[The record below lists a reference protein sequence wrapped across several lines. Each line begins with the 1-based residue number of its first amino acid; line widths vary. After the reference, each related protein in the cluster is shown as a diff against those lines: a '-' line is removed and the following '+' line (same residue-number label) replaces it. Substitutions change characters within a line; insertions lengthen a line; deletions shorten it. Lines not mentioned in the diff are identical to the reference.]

1 MADNQDTKPAR
12 YRSQRKAQTASAQQ
26 TTADSGLGRSRS
38 RYHHNRPNAAQSQEQ
53 ALAEATN
60 EQAIHPSRSRSTRRR
75 FDASAGSADDD
86 EEPQYGSMRSSHH
99 KSLEQSES
107 PREMDPMAYARAQ
120 APTQIRA
127 KAEAYIP
134 DLQAG
139 DVSAEETAGCFGGL
153 FGRKKKRKNKAG
165 KAAKTPLAPRPA
177 SNKSGEPP
185 TVRPGGGGIVPM
197 TDAPLSAANVQGRVS
212 CTKQVP
218 RTKANHRQRVTI
230 ECNGKSI
237 NLPVTPTTSAS
248 DLIASAANIMS
259 EKIDL
264 RKSVLLENFHSVGIT
279 RPLRRY
285 EHVKD
290 VMNSWDE
297 DRANS
302 LMIVPANAIDADPS
316 NLSAA
321 NAPREKPRES
331 AFLLMHSSK
340 PGDWDKRLITIRQ
353 DGQITMAKP
362 DKEADTTNICHLTD
376 FDIYNPT
383 ASQLNKKIK
392 PPKKICYAIKSQ
404 TKSSMFLLKESVYVH
419 FFCSSERTLA
429 TSFYNAV
436 QSWRSWYL
444 VNVLEEG
451 KTTKTPDLGRSASK
465 ATRQSKQSSH
475 AQQPSA
481 GSMDA
486 HYQLGTFKPAMDLD
500 NFERPSSSRGQDAT
514 VGASMSLNPSNS
526 NAPARKPSV
535 RERTSQPVSLSKQQQ
550 LADDEPLVNLASSR
564 RLSFDNDVS
573 EREAFAGD
581 GLLGRSYSTRQKMAA
596 EKEAAAKNPW
606 VTGPSLLSGD
616 QAEGLNRQTSVKRTG
631 STRRSNGTDL
641 RHRPSTRD
649 RLMAADDG
657 LKRSG
662 SARVKEPSKPLVDL
676 TPTYQPPPQ
685 HFKKGK
691 GFHPDQV
698 GPGGLIDNAT
708 SPDQAYYIP
717 PAQDWRGGRNH
728 SPAAANAGVSRQRSL
743 AHRPGPETTDEAFTG
758 TGLLNNSRGGYNG
771 KPSVGRGV
779 MSGNRNSREPMLDVS
794 EEGRYAPGSL
804 LNQVAIAEREE
815 GRGGPII
822 DRSK

>member
-12 YRSQRKAQTASAQQ
+12 YRSQRKAPATSTPQ
-26 TTADSGLGRSRS
+26 TTTDSGLGRSRS
-38 RYHHNRPNAAQSQEQ
+38 RYHHNRQNAAQSQEQ
-53 ALAEATN
+53 PLAEATK
-60 EQAIHPSRSRSTRRR
+60 EQTIYPSRSRSTRRR
-75 FDASAGSADDD
+75 FETETGATAGSADDD
-86 EEPQYGSMRSSHH
+86 DDRQYGSMRSSHH
-99 KSLEQSES
+99 KSLEQSDS
-107 PREMDPMAYARAQ
+107 PHEVDPMAYAMAQ
-120 APTQIRA
+120 APTRIRA

-134 DLQAG
+134 DQEAG

-153 FGRKKKRKNKAG
+153 FGRKKKKKNKAN

-177 SNKSGEPP
+177 TNKSGEPP
-185 TVRPGGGGIVPM
+185 TVKPGGGGIVPM
-197 TDAPLSAANVQGRVS
+197 TDAPLSAANVQGR
-212 CTKQVP
+212 
-218 RTKANHRQRVTI
+218 RVTI

-259 EKIDL
+259 ENIDL

-302 LMIVPANAIDADPS
+302 LMIVPENAIEADPM

-321 NAPREKPRES
+321 NAPRQKPRES

-340 PGDWDKRLITIRQ
+340 PGSWDKRLITIHQ
-353 DGQITMAKP
+353 DGQVTMARP
-362 DKEADTTNICHLTD
+362 DKETDTTNICHLTD

-404 TKSSMFLLKESVYVH
+404 TKSSMFILKESIYVH
-419 FFCSSERTLA
+419 FFCTSERTLA
-429 TSFYNAV
+429 TSFYDAV

-451 KTTKTPDLGRSASK
+451 KTTKTQELGRSASK
-465 ATRQSKQSSH
+465 ATKQSKQSSH
-475 AQQPSA
+475 AQQPST

-486 HYQLGTFKPAMDLD
+486 HYQLGTFKPAMDLE
-500 NFERPSSSRGQDAT
+500 NFERPSSSRGQDTTA
-514 VGASMSLNPSNS
+514 GASLGLNSSSN

-535 RERTSQPVSLSKQQQ
+535 RERTSHPVSLSKQQQ
-550 LADDEPLVNLASSR
+550 LADDEPLVNLANNR
-564 RLSFDNDVS
+564 RPSLDNDAA
-573 EREAFAGD
+573 EREAFTSE

-631 STRRSNGTDL
+631 STRRTNGTEL
-641 RHRPSTRD
+641 RHRPSTRE

-662 SARVKEPSKPLVDL
+662 STRAKEPSKPLVDL

-708 SPDQAYYIP
+708 TPDQPYYIP

-758 TGLLNNSRGGYNG
+758 TGLLNNSRGGYTG
-771 KPSVGRGV
+771 KASVGRGV

-794 EEGRYAPGSL
+794 EEGRYVPGSL
-804 LNQVAIAEREE
+804 LNQVARAEREE

>member
-1 MADNQDTKPAR
+1 MT
-12 YRSQRKAQTASAQQ
+12 
-26 TTADSGLGRSRS
+26 
-38 RYHHNRPNAAQSQEQ
+38 
-53 ALAEATN
+53 
-60 EQAIHPSRSRSTRRR
+60 
-75 FDASAGSADDD
+75 
-86 EEPQYGSMRSSHH
+86 
-99 KSLEQSES
+99 SLEQSDS
-107 PREMDPMAYARAQ
+107 PHEVDPMAYAMAQ
-120 APTQIRA
+120 APTRIRA

-134 DLQAG
+134 DQEAG

-153 FGRKKKRKNKAG
+153 FGRKKKKKNKANR
-165 KAAKTPLAPRPA
+165 AAKTPLAPRPA
-177 SNKSGEPP
+177 TNKSGEPP
-185 TVRPGGGGIVPM
+185 TVKPGGGGIVPM
-197 TDAPLSAANVQGRVS
+197 TDAPLSAANVQGR
-212 CTKQVP
+212 
-218 RTKANHRQRVTI
+218 RVTI

-259 EKIDL
+259 ENIDL

-302 LMIVPANAIDADPS
+302 LMIVPENAIEADPM

-321 NAPREKPRES
+321 NAPRQKPRES

-340 PGDWDKRLITIRQ
+340 PGSWDKGLITIHQ
-353 DGQITMAKP
+353 DGQVTMARP
-362 DKEADTTNICHLTD
+362 DKETDTTNICHLTD

-404 TKSSMFLLKESVYVH
+404 TKSSMFILKESIYVH
-419 FFCSSERTLA
+419 FFCTSERTLA
-429 TSFYNAV
+429 TSFYDAV

-451 KTTKTPDLGRSASK
+451 KTTKTPELGRSASK
-465 ATRQSKQSSH
+465 ATKQSKQSSH
-475 AQQPSA
+475 TQQPST

-486 HYQLGTFKPAMDLD
+486 HYQLGTFKPAMDLE
-500 NFERPSSSRGQDAT
+500 NFERPSSSRGQDTTA
-514 VGASMSLNPSNS
+514 GASLGLN
-526 NAPARKPSV
+526 
-535 RERTSQPVSLSKQQQ
+535 
-550 LADDEPLVNLASSR
+550 SS
-564 RLSFDNDVS
+564 
-573 EREAFAGD
+573 
-581 GLLGRSYSTRQKMAA
+581 

-631 STRRSNGTDL
+631 STRRTNGTEL
-641 RHRPSTRD
+641 RHRPSTRE

-662 SARVKEPSKPLVDL
+662 STRAKEPSKPLVDL

-708 SPDQAYYIP
+708 TPDQPYYIP

-743 AHRPGPETTDEAFTG
+743 AHRPGSDTTDEAFTG
-758 TGLLNNSRGGYNG
+758 TGLLNNSRGGYTG
-771 KPSVGRGV
+771 KASVGRGV

-794 EEGRYAPGSL
+794 EEGRYVPGSL
-804 LNQVAIAEREE
+804 LNQVARAEREE